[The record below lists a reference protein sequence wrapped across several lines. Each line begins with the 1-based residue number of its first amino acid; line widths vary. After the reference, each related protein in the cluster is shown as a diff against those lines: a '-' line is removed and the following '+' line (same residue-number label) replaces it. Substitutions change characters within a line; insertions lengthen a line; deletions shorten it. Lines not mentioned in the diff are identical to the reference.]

1 MNKENN
7 VCVVVDSG
15 SSMRESS
22 PEVKE
27 REISILP
34 LEVKFLENGT
44 WVPYLDSE
52 LSADEFYNKMAESK
66 ILPQTSGA
74 VTGRASKLYESL
86 AKESDSIISIHIT
99 AKHSVA
105 HESALL
111 AANLVMEANPE
122 VVIEVIDSKIVSIGT
137 WFLAE
142 KAALL
147 SAEGYPLED
156 IKRLLLETVPKIDL
170 ITFLPS
176 LNNLIKGG
184 RVPALKGMIGNL
196 LNIKPIIGF
205 VDGQIRE
212 LSKTRTISKAKQ
224 ELVSRFIGIKE
235 EVVKLAILHTNN
247 EEGARE
253 LQTDLASYY
262 PGTIPVYE
270 AGPVLGVHAG
280 SGAVG
285 IALLKK

>member
-15 SSMRESS
+15 SSMRESFS
-22 PEVKE
+22 EVKE
-27 REISILP
+27 REISVIP
-34 LEVKFLENGT
+34 LEVKFLENGN

-52 LSADEFYNKMAESK
+52 LSPDEFYRKMALSK
-66 ILPQTSGA
+66 TLPQTSGA
-74 VTGRASKLYESL
+74 MTGRASKLYESL
-86 AKESDSIISIHIT
+86 AEKSNSIISIHIT

-111 AANLVMEANPE
+111 AAKLVMEINPE
-122 VVIEVIDSKIVSIGT
+122 VLIEVIDSKLVSIGT
-137 WFLAE
+137 WLLAE

-156 IKRLLLETVPKIDL
+156 IKRLLLEMVPKLDL

-176 LNNLIKGG
+176 LDNLIKGG
-184 RVPALKGMIGNL
+184 RVTALKGMLGNL

-205 VDGQIRE
+205 VDGQITE

-224 ELVSRFIGIKE
+224 ELVSRFTGIKE
-235 EVVKLAILHTNN
+235 EIVKLAILHTNN

-253 LQTDLASYY
+253 LQMDLASFY
-262 PGTIPVYE
+262 PGAIPVYE

-285 IALLKK
+285 IAFLKK

>member
-122 VVIEVIDSKIVSIGT
+122 VAYRSDR
-137 WFLAE
+137 
-142 KAALL
+142 
-147 SAEGYPLED
+147 LENCFYWY
-156 IKRLLLETVPKIDL
+156 L
-170 ITFLPS
+170 
-176 LNNLIKGG
+176 
-184 RVPALKGMIGNL
+184 
-196 LNIKPIIGF
+196 
-205 VDGQIRE
+205 
-212 LSKTRTISKAKQ
+212 
-224 ELVSRFIGIKE
+224 
-235 EVVKLAILHTNN
+235 
-247 EEGARE
+247 
-253 LQTDLASYY
+253 
-262 PGTIPVYE
+262 
-270 AGPVLGVHAG
+270 VLGRESSSAIG
-280 SGAVG
+280 RRLSTRGY
-285 IALLKK
+285 KKVVTGNSS